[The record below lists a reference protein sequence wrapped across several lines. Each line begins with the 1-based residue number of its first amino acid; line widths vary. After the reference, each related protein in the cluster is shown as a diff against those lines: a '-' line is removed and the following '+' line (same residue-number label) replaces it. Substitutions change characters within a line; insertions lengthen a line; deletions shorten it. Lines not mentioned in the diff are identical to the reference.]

1 MEGSV
6 DGQKGCFCISS
17 SAVIRPCL
25 TIIVDVY
32 QGSRIFIY
40 PKISPLLRVSG
51 GEALTVNWC

>member
-17 SAVIRPCL
+17 SAVIRQCL
-25 TIIVDVY
+25 TIVDVY

-40 PKISPLLRVSG
+40 SFFQKSLHCSG
-51 GEALTVNWC
+51 SVVEKL